1 MELSNA
7 INSNIKQKVKNVQ
20 MLSALEAGIKVTGRN
35 LSIARCGYSCSARF
49 SHLLHVNHLNAC
61 DCDIHWLNPSKTIKK
76 LVRVSKSKEINY
88 IPTVCP
94 CIHMG
99 VRVHIC
105 M

>member
-1 MELSNA
+1 MF
-7 INSNIKQKVKNVQ
+7 K
-20 MLSALEAGIKVTGRN
+20 ALEAGIKVTGRN
-35 LSIARCGYSCSARF
+35 LSIARCVYSCSARY

-61 DCDIHWLNPSKTIKK
+61 ECEKQWLNPMLNPSKTILI

-88 IPTVCP
+88 VPTVCP

>member
-1 MELSNA
+1 MSL
-7 INSNIKQKVKNVQ
+7 
-20 MLSALEAGIKVTGRN
+20 ALESGIKVNGSN
-35 LSIARCGYSCSARF
+35 LSIARCVNSCSAMF
-49 SHLLHVNHLNAC
+49 SNLLHVNHQNAC
-61 DCDIHWLNPSKTIKK
+61 DCDKQWLNPMLNPSKTIVK

-94 CIHMG
+94 CIHIG